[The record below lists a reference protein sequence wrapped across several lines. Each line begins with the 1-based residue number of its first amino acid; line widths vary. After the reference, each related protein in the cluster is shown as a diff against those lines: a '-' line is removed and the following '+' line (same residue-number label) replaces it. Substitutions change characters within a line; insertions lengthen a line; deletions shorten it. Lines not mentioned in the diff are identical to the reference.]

1 MQNESDF
8 VRLRDNRRKGH
19 SLRGK
24 AYKSGLNGIKKVG
37 REGCLTKT
45 GSKAA
50 SSLTIPGQLT
60 DVPVRKGM
68 EKLNHGMNDK
78 PGLSLRECRRQARR
92 ICAILVR

>member
-8 VRLRDNRRKGH
+8 VRLRDNRREGH

-60 DVPVRKGM
+60 
-68 EKLNHGMNDK
+68 
-78 PGLSLRECRRQARR
+78 SSTRE
-92 ICAILVR
+92 AISAESTHETKTTTHVLEYIIFTSDNANLLDI

>member
-60 DVPVRKGM
+60 SFFREVL
-68 EKLNHGMNDK
+68 ESHE
-78 PGLSLRECRRQARR
+78 LRSSDRF
-92 ICAILVR
+92 LVVF

>member
-1 MQNESDF
+1 MTKLGWAMQNESDF
-8 VRLRDNRRKGH
+8 VRLRDNRREGH

-60 DVPVRKGM
+60 LVTYFPRKTAAF
-68 EKLNHGMNDK
+68 EIVLQH
-78 PGLSLRECRRQARR
+78 SLLCPIMQTYWT
-92 ICAILVR
+92 

>member
-60 DVPVRKGM
+60 SS
-68 EKLNHGMNDK
+68 
-78 PGLSLRECRRQARR
+78 LSEDPFAASERDFLWFSDMS
-92 ICAILVR
+92 LSKSF

>member
-8 VRLRDNRRKGH
+8 VRLRDNRREGH

-60 DVPVRKGM
+60 HETKTTIELSRSISFYVR
-68 EKLNHGMNDK
+68 
-78 PGLSLRECRRQARR
+78 
-92 ICAILVR
+92 